1 MDRSSLAEPGVPGLV
16 SCIVPAWNAERWL
29 RDALESA
36 LGQTYAPIEVI
47 VVDDGST
54 DGTAGVLHAFAGRV
68 VALRQ
73 PNAGPAAALNRGLLA
88 SCGEYLAFLDADDVW
103 PPAKIERQL
112 ARLRAAPHLAAC
124 YGLVQ
129 NVWTDE
135 VKIEA
140 EALRGH
146 RIRDPVPGLV
156 TGTLLAPRATFAR
169 LGPFADQRH
178 AYALEWALR
187 LKQAGLP
194 YEVLDEVLLV
204 RRYHAGN
211 MSREGADSRDEVLAL
226 LKRNLDAR
234 RGG

>member
-1 MDRSSLAEPGVPGLV
+1 MTGAHPVHQTFEGDGFVVCSFCPRPFDFGEDA
-16 SCIVPAWNAERWL
+16 VPAPYFH
-29 RDALESA
+29 S
-36 LGQTYAPIEVI
+36 
-47 VVDDGST
+47 
-54 DGTAGVLHAFAGRV
+54 
-68 VALRQ
+68 
-73 PNAGPAAALNRGLLA
+73 
-88 SCGEYLAFLDADDVW
+88 
-103 PPAKIERQL
+103 
-112 ARLRAAPHLAAC
+112 
-124 YGLVQ
+124 

-169 LGPFADQRH
+169 LGSFADQRH
-178 AYALEWALR
+178 AYALDWALR
-187 LKQAGLP
+187 LKQAGLA

-204 RRYHAGN
+204 RRYHARN